1 MRDEWFERLHG
12 YCHAMAQ
19 ARLLLEEELI
29 NEIEFVQWEQHCAQI
44 WGWPE
49 RSIYRQCSVEIYFS
63 AHRDHCRQL
72 YDDSD
77 DLWLGGL

>member
-1 MRDEWFERLHG
+1 MLPKGARSEVECMRDEWFERLHG

-44 WGWPE
+44 WGWHE
-49 RSIYRQCSVEIYFS
+49 RSIYRQI
-63 AHRDHCRQL
+63 A
-72 YDDSD
+72 
-77 DLWLGGL
+77 

>member
-1 MRDEWFERLHG
+1 
-12 YCHAMAQ
+12 MAQ

-49 RSIYRQCSVEIYFS
+49 RSIYRQI
-63 AHRDHCRQL
+63 A
-72 YDDSD
+72 
-77 DLWLGGL
+77 

>member
-49 RSIYRQCSVEIYFS
+49 RSIYRQIV
-63 AHRDHCRQL
+63 
-72 YDDSD
+72 
-77 DLWLGGL
+77 